1 MYDAFL
7 FGCCT
12 YPCATKGIIE
22 ALAALFR
29 DLQSHPED
37 ASKVVAVLRKCLASS
52 PELLAWLH
60 RIQTEGAA
68 PN

>member
-29 DLQSHPED
+29 DLLNLHRDSSHPD
-37 ASKVVAVLRKCLASS
+37 AGL
-52 PELLAWLH
+52 
-60 RIQTEGAA
+60 
-68 PN
+68 